1 VDLCQPSFVAL
12 IFAASFMLNKGL
24 LVASSAVAWIAPECQ
39 RFKIVAR
46 LHRASFAIE
55 RVLNK
60 VAGVSVVKY
69 WIRPMIYRASVSSSR
84 ANVGMLRESI
94 P

>member
-1 VDLCQPSFVAL
+1 MDLCQPSFVAL

-55 RVLNK
+55 RVLNR
-60 VAGVSVVKY
+60 VGGVSVVKY
-69 WIRPMIYRASVSSSR
+69 LMAIIYGASVSSSR